1 MTGCGGAKATSAVK
15 PKVKSYMRKKAFTL
29 IELLVVI
36 SIIALLMAIL
46 IPAMGKAREQAKRIV
61 CANNLKT
68 LAIGDEMYADDED
81 GYHVPIFNGLE
92 PNNWLWFEN
101 PLFIRLIAMKGRYKT
116 EGQDA
121 KTLPKDYKCP
131 SDRRTV
137 ANRGLLEY
145 SDGGVEGVSYGI
157 NSVGLRSE
165 KCNSWCY
172 YEGGPA
178 FRRAHTLKTTQVVRP
193 SSKLFFLDSVW
204 FAVDY
209 WEAQYTTCWDLI
221 GDKMGGPDP
230 DGNWHWDAPAYR
242 HNEGANVL
250 FYDGHQTWLPKQEIF
265 KKADIGGADAL
276 LENVSMWF
284 PIPGK
289 WYIDAPPAF

>member
-1 MTGCGGAKATSAVK
+1 
-15 PKVKSYMRKKAFTL
+15 MRKKAFTL

-36 SIIALLMAIL
+36 GIIAVLMAIL
-46 IPAMGKAREQAKRIV
+46 MPSLNKAREQAKRVV

-68 LAIGDEMYADDED
+68 IGLGDQMYADDSD
-81 GYHVPIFNGLE
+81 DYHVPIFNGSV
-92 PNNWLWFEN
+92 PDNWLWFEN
-101 PLFIRLIAMKGRYKT
+101 PLFMKIIAMKGRYKT
-116 EGQDA
+116 EGASA

-137 ANRGLLEY
+137 GNRGLLKY

-165 KCNSWCY
+165 QCNSWCY
-172 YEGGPA
+172 YTGG
-178 FRRAHTLKTTQVVRP
+178 RRAHTLKVSQVVRP
-193 SSKLFFLDSVW
+193 SSKLFFLDSEW

-209 WEAQYTTCWDLI
+209 WEADYLTCWNLI

-230 DGNWHWDAPAYR
+230 DGNYHWDAPAYR

-250 FYDGHQTWLPKQEIF
+250 FYDGHTMYLKKQQIF
-265 KKADIGGADAL
+265 KLADIGGADAL
-276 LENVSMWF
+276 LANMPMWF
-284 PIPGK
+284 PIPNK
-289 WYIDAPPAF
+289 WYIDQ